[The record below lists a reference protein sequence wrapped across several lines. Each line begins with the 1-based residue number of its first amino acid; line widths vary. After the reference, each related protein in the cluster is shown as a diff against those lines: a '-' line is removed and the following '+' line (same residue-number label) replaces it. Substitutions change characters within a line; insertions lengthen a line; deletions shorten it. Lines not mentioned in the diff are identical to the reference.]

1 MAYKKLK
8 YWFDKD
14 LAVLLSDRIRKH
26 YESFIAEDFV
36 REVADGT
43 KNLELKGRVEL
54 IADQLQ
60 ANLPTDFTQALD
72 ILRQILGPENENETG
87 MFTKYYWIMPIAK
100 YIEKYGLA
108 HFPESMDAIKEVT
121 KRNTGEY
128 CIRPFIEKYPD
139 KTLAILEGWTL
150 DPNVHVRRLSSEGLR
165 PRLPWAKKI
174 DRFID
179 NPKPVL
185 VIINNLKDDGSKFV
199 QKSVANNLND
209 ILKDNYEIG
218 MKTIRKWSK
227 GATRNRKWIIKHALR
242 NQIKKGNAEAERII
256 EELS

>member
-1 MAYKKLK
+1 MNKNLAYKKLK

-14 LAVLLSDRIRKH
+14 LAILLAEKIREH
-26 YESFIAEDFV
+26 CESFNVEDFTK
-36 REVADGT
+36 EVAYGT
-43 KNLELKGRVEL
+43 INLELKDRVEF
-54 IADQLQ
+54 IADRLR
-60 ANLPTDFTQALD
+60 ANLPTDYTQALD
-72 ILRQILGPENENETG
+72 ILLMTLGPENENETG
-87 MFTKYYWIMPIAK
+87 MFSEYYWIMPIAK
-100 YIEKYGLA
+100 YVEKYGLN
-108 HFPESMDAIKEVT
+108 HFLESINAIKEIT

-139 KTLAILEGWTL
+139 KTLAVLKEWTH

-185 VIINNLKDDGSKFV
+185 DILNNLKDDDSKFV

-218 MKTIRKWSK
+218 MKPS
-227 GATRNRKWIIKHALR
+227 
-242 NQIKKGNAEAERII
+242 GNGQKEPPGTGNG
-256 EELS
+256 SSNMH